1 MSRPEPANHAVG
13 FIHPIRGAGREARPR
28 FVRPVYDE
36 GMVTETEAPAVHVSP
51 RAAQE
56 IRRIIE
62 EQKMPDGVG
71 VRIGVKG
78 GGCSG
83 FTYVMAFEEAPREGD
98 NVFEHHGTRIFV
110 DPKSLLFLAGT
121 TLDFQEG
128 LMGRGFVFSNPKAKR
143 TCGCGSSFSI

>member
-1 MSRPEPANHAVG
+1 MATQTP
-13 FIHPIRGAGREARPR
+13 
-28 FVRPVYDE
+28 
-36 GMVTETEAPAVHVSP
+36 EAPIQEGAPSVEISP

-56 IRRIIE
+56 VLRIID
-62 EQKMPDGVG
+62 EQKMPAGVG

-83 FTYVMAFEEAPREGD
+83 FTYVMAFDEAPRPTD
-98 NVFEHHGTRIFV
+98 NVFDRHGARVFV

-143 TCGCGSSFSI
+143 TCGCGSSFSV